1 MTEIVLYA
9 NGQRL
14 ETQTE
19 PLVVAKS
26 RNEYTAAFTFSD
38 DWKKITKKTAVF
50 RRYADGQSFTVD
62 LDSDGKCKV
71 PWEVLD
77 PPRFHVRAF
86 GGNLRT
92 MTETYINVEK
102 TGYDE
107 NAVPSATVPQIHPTP
122 TDLQLLN
129 DNLHLVA
136 GNEKIGSGVSL
147 PTIPTNLK
155 LTNNLLQLYAGEN
168 PIGAGVEIRKTPTLL
183 DTFTIAD
190 GGDPVEFYQLSLTN
204 QNWRKILISGTI
216 QSTDTDAVNRR
227 LAIGT
232 TSGFVY
238 LNFQNTF
245 NRKKYFTIDAE
256 CLANSSLRAHC
267 TLSLYQYTDSNGGT
281 YENVGR
287 TTTVHA
293 ERISAVY
300 MRILE
305 SQFAPGTSFEVWGVE

>member
-1 MTEIVLYA
+1 M
-9 NGQRL
+9 
-14 ETQTE
+14 
-19 PLVVAKS
+19 
-26 RNEYTAAFTFSD
+26 
-38 DWKKITKKTAVF
+38 KITQLPRSTAV
-50 RRYADGQSFTVD
+50 T
-62 LDSDGKCKV
+62 DSDIAVIVQNGETRQIPRTLLAPPPPDDIVVDGDVIRLSVDGKAV
-71 PWEVLD
+71 
-77 PPRFHVRAF
+77 
-86 GGNLRT
+86 GN
-92 MTETYINVEK
+92 
-102 TGYDE
+102 
-107 NAVPSATVPQIHPTP
+107 
-122 TDLQLLN
+122 
-129 DNLHLVA
+129 
-136 GNEKIGSGVSL
+136 
-147 PTIPTNLK
+147 
-155 LTNNLLQLYAGEN
+155 
-168 PIGAGVEIRKTPTLL
+168 GVEIRKTPTLL

-216 QSTDTDAVNRR
+216 QSTDTDATNRK
-227 LAIGT
+227 LVIGT
-232 TSGFVY
+232 SSGFVY

-287 TTTVHA
+287 TTTVHT

>member
-1 MTEIVLYA
+1 MAKITQLPRSTAVTDSDIAVIVQDGETRQIPRTLLAPPPPDDIAIDGNTLHLTKDGAPIGTGAEFPTITVDTEIS
-9 NGQRL
+9 
-14 ETQTE
+14 ETSENPVQNKTVAAAIQE
-19 PLVVAKS
+19 LGTGVNKAFQDQADVVGKIIAK
-26 RNEYTAAFTFSD
+26 
-38 DWKKITKKTAVF
+38 
-50 RRYADGQSFTVD
+50 
-62 LDSDGKCKV
+62 
-71 PWEVLD
+71 
-77 PPRFHVRAF
+77 
-86 GGNLRT
+86 
-92 MTETYINVEK
+92 
-102 TGYDE
+102 
-107 NAVPSATVPQIHPTP
+107 TP
-122 TDLQLLN
+122 TDLKMEN
-129 DNLHLVA
+129 NNLHLMA
-136 GNEKIGSGVSL
+136 GQTEIGNGVSL

-155 LTNNLLQLYAGEN
+155 LINNLLQLYAGEN

-216 QSTDTDAVNRR
+216 QSTDTDATNRK
-227 LAIGT
+227 LVIGT
-232 TSGFVY
+232 SSGFVY

-287 TTTVHA
+287 TTTVHT